1 MFHKEHFC
9 HISSTNRGCPQ
20 YSIYVYKTTD
30 SVETML
36 TEGYFNEALLDL
48 QKNDVI
54 AAAIISETDST
65 EYERVY
71 FRVTQRTLDTV
82 AVQETHSALIDEV
95 ESNLQSQIKTNAN
108 NIAKLQTNK
117 ADKTTDFETPI
128 TASNKGATMMEI
140 NNLVQLGNKITNCI
154 LQIPQNINLT
164 LENGTLTLKAGSK
177 VYVPN
182 GAGVFNEVTVGNDA
196 KITLDDYGTQSN
208 IVVMYNQ
215 HGNAIHVQGLSF
227 VFSGATAPSGN
238 EYMVWYDTTNNFIKT
253 TSNSGKTWSI
263 TNNSLPIALITSK
276 SNVIT
281 SIDQVFNGFG
291 FIGSTVFALPGVK
304 GLIPNGR
311 NEDGTLKNIVVNNT
325 SVKTVT
331 KTTGYSAIIAVAE
344 EGAIDGYTVLNYYPE
359 QNMIL
364 NSTGAQIKRFNA
376 GTVIFGTNGKITSF
390 EPKPAF
396 HAVDYNEYAKDLSD
410 INETLEDKASL
421 SEPQTI
427 GGKYTFTKTIDS
439 NATPGMQINQA
450 LDAGGVTAW
459 RVYDATN
466 SRQIRSV
473 GFYANS
479 KIYNRLSI
487 VGSTGVEGY
496 LNFSMTD
503 NGTMNIELGSDK
515 GGKEYLPSK
524 GANNA
529 SFATTKWVQR
539 ELGDYAQNDLSNIS
553 AEGIDTA
560 VGWGIPDYSA
570 AVTGTTPYT
579 APANGCAF
587 IKIRTQDR
595 NYNLLV
601 NGLSISSFSGSNING
616 DVVTVFISKNDKITT
631 TFGILNITFCPL
643 KGS

>member
-1 MFHKEHFC
+1 MASFATQVQ
-9 HISSTNRGCPQ
+9 IRRG
-20 YSIYVYKTTD
+20 TD
-30 SVETML
+30 AENNAFTGAEGEVTMDL
-36 TEGYFNEALLDL
+36 TEKTLRVHDGKRRGGTKIINEDYYGLLD
-48 QKNDVI
+48 
-54 AAAIISETDST
+54 
-65 EYERVY
+65 R
-71 FRVTQRTLDTV
+71 
-82 AVQETHSALIDEV
+82 
-95 ESNLQSQIKTNAN
+95 
-108 NIAKLQTNK
+108 
-117 ADKTTDFETPI
+117 
-128 TASNKGATMMEI
+128 
-140 NNLVQLGNKITNCI
+140 KITNCI
-154 LQIPQNINLT
+154 LQLPQNIKLT
-164 LENGTLTLKAGSK
+164 LDNGTLTLKAGSK

-182 GAGVFNEVTVGNDA
+182 GAGVFNEVTVGNDV

-215 HGNAIHVQGLSF
+215 DGNAIHVQGLSF

-238 EYMVWYDTTNNFIKT
+238 QYMVWYDTTNNVIKT

-263 TNNSLPIALITSK
+263 TNMSLPIALITSK

-311 NEDGTLKNIVVNNT
+311 NEDGTLKNIVANIT

-344 EGAIDGYTVLNYYPE
+344 HGAVDGYAVLNYYPE

-364 NSTGAQIKRFNA
+364 DSTGAQIERFNA

-396 HAVDYNEYAKDLSD
+396 HAVDYNQYVKDLSN
-410 INETLEDKASL
+410 INEVLEDKASL

-427 GGKYTFTKTIDS
+427 DGKYTFAKTIDS
-439 NATPGMQINQA
+439 NATLGMQINKA
-450 LDAGGVTAW
+450 LGTSGVTAW

-466 SRQIRSV
+466 SRQVRAIA
-473 GFYANS
+473 FYANS

-487 VGSTGVEGY
+487 VGKTGVDGY
-496 LNFSMTD
+496 LNFSMRD
-503 NGTMNIELGSDK
+503 DGTMNIELGSDN

-539 ELGDYAQNDLSNIS
+539 ELGDYVKKSNVP
-553 AEGIDTA
+553 A
-560 VGWGIPDYSA
+560 VGWGVPDYSA
-570 AVTGTTPYT
+570 AVTGSTPYT
-579 APANGCAF
+579 APADGYAF
-587 IKIRTQDR
+587 IKIKTQDKY
-595 NYNLLV
+595 YNVLV
-601 NGLSISSFSGSNING
+601 NSLNLGIVGGSYYNENI
-616 DVVTVFISKNDKITT
+616 VTVCVSKNDKITT
-631 TFGILNITFCPL
+631 ESGTLSITFCPV